1 MFGLFKYIIF
11 VLLVF
16 NIMKRVFNRFIFLL
30 FILIFTACKE
40 LSLEKKFRLCIMQ
53 RLLFLHLCYLN
64 VIGLIWNR
72 LGLRWLFI
80 TTLSGVRRVRLVVL
94 RSGTISEIIIPILWT
109 VVSRRSL
116 FSRRLV
122 GIFVK
127 FRSLYAIAMQII
139 RSSSIPPEHFYGPI
153 LPSRRID
160 AVMRFYWIEKIVWLQ
175 SALHF
180 TTMLFGIFISGFFLS
195 CCDPKINQFKLSSD
209 E

>member
-72 LGLRWLFI
+72 LGLR
-80 TTLSGVRRVRLVVL
+80 
-94 RSGTISEIIIPILWT
+94 
-109 VVSRRSL
+109 
-116 FSRRLV
+116 
-122 GIFVK
+122 
-127 FRSLYAIAMQII
+127 
-139 RSSSIPPEHFYGPI
+139 
-153 LPSRRID
+153 
-160 AVMRFYWIEKIVWLQ
+160 
-175 SALHF
+175 
-180 TTMLFGIFISGFFLS
+180 
-195 CCDPKINQFKLSSD
+195 
-209 E
+209 